1 MKNIKL
7 FTIYKTCQYIK
18 LVKQS
23 WKVQGRLLGK
33 GLFCSLF
40 FSPARWIQTIYWRTS
55 LRRVEAKYFYRR
67 IRSCGSVTCPSE
79 MICREFVFF
88 RRIFE
93 SRNCDLRLRNA
104 KPGPSSWPCIAFVDG
119 FGLAS
124 KTIIITVFLKPIYAL
139 SIPLSSTF
147 AQFKELF
154 DQLSYV
160 LTDIT
165 VPRLKDAKEKQKFSA
180 NPFWTGK

>member
-1 MKNIKL
+1 MADD
-7 FTIYKTCQYIK
+7 FTCILRDEFKRFIEELPYEE
-18 LVKQS
+18 LRQS
-23 WKVQGRLLGK
+23 IFTEELEVADRFLAL
-33 GLFCSLF
+33 
-40 FSPARWIQTIYWRTS
+40 
-55 LRRVEAKYFYRR
+55 
-67 IRSCGSVTCPSE
+67 SE

-88 RRIFE
+88 LCIFE

-104 KPGPSSWPCIAFVDG
+104 KPRPSSWPCIAFVDG

-124 KTIIITVFLKPIYAL
+124 NTIVITVFLKPIYAL

-165 VPRLKDAKEKQKFSA
+165 VPRLKDAKENTNSRQILSERASNLSA
-180 NPFWTGK
+180 TSNSSVKVLCLNSS